1 VSDIPKMWGRIQL
14 LPLNLQSIQHQMRL
28 EKALWCRMVSMEKI
42 YSNIADHLYLLESL
56 LLQSLTRYW
65 QFILHSFIRP
75 QNCHVFIQELTF
87 KTMLQV
93 FQLSKCYYNL
103 AHLLNL
109 CESLKLNTYKRIQ
122 LEERES
128 RRIKMEDTN

>member
-1 VSDIPKMWGRIQL
+1 MSDIPKMWGRIQL
-14 LPLNLQSIQHQMRL
+14 LPFNLQSIQHQMRL
-28 EKALWCRMVSMEKI
+28 EKALWCHMVQWRNI
-42 YSNIADHLYLLESL
+42 YSNIANHLYLLESL

-93 FQLSKCYYNL
+93 FQLSRRYYL
-103 AHLLNL
+103 AHLVNL
-109 CESLKLNTYKRIQ
+109 CESLKLNTYKKIQ
-122 LEERES
+122 LEERECT
-128 RRIKMEDTN
+128 RIKMEDTN